1 MNCLKRE
8 EFHWPADV
16 AKAFNEI
23 KQRMTEAL
31 VMKFSDFSKV
41 FVVVCDTSGIII
53 GGVLSQKKHHVAYF
67 SKKLSGAKLNYS
79 IYNKEFHV
87 IVQSLRHWQ
96 HYLLQQEFVIY
107 LDYETLRYLNFQKKF
122 NARYGRWVEFLQD
135 HTYTLK
141 HMSRV
146 KNKVVD
152 ALSRRIVFLTK

>member
-1 MNCLKRE
+1 MLPRLSTKLNRG
-8 EFHWPADV
+8 WP
-16 AKAFNEI
+16 KHLSWNFLTS
-23 KQRMTEAL
+23 QRC
-31 VMKFSDFSKV
+31 SW
-41 FVVVCDTSGIII
+41 CHII
-53 GGVLSQKKHHVAYF
+53 GGVLSHKKHHVAYF

-152 ALSRRIVFLTK
+152 ALSRRIVFLTKWALK